1 MDFDSLIEDGEGL
14 SNSQNTKDKF
24 FKIMRNNGFDFSDID
39 EATKLPKFLIAVID
53 NDTEPFNK
61 FNILLSKLH
70 KNKEINILE
79 ALSILVEDYLEPT
92 MALKCLD
99 ELNYVALTTELK
111 SKFKI
116 KPNAKQ
122 DLSILDFLN

>member
-1 MDFDSLIEDGEGL
+1 MNLDSLIEDGEGL

-39 EATKLPKFLIAVID
+39 EATKLPKFLIPVID

-70 KNKEINILE
+70 KNKF
-79 ALSILVEDYLEPT
+79 VQT
-92 MALKCLD
+92 
-99 ELNYVALTTELK
+99 
-111 SKFKI
+111 F
-116 KPNAKQ
+116 
-122 DLSILDFLN
+122 

>member
-1 MDFDSLIEDGEGL
+1 MDMKGLIEDGELL
-14 SNSQNTKDKF
+14 SDSQNTKEKF
-24 FKIMRNNGFDFSDID
+24 FKVMRLNGYDFSDID
-39 EATKLPKFLIAVID
+39 ETTKLPKFLIPVID
-53 NDTEPFNK
+53 NVTEEFNK
-61 FNILLSKLH
+61 FNILLAKLH

-79 ALSILVEDYLEPT
+79 ALSILVEDYLEPP

-111 SKFKI
+111 EKFKI
-116 KPNAKQ
+116 KTAEKQ

>member
-1 MDFDSLIEDGEGL
+1 MNLDSLIEDGEGL

-39 EATKLPKFLIAVID
+39 EATKLPKFLIPVID

-70 KNKEINILE
+70 KNKKINILD
-79 ALSILVEDYLEPT
+79 ALSILVEDYLEPS

-116 KPNAKQ
+116 KSNAKQ

>member
-1 MDFDSLIEDGEGL
+1 MKGLIEDGELL
-14 SNSQNTKDKF
+14 SDSQNTKEKF
-24 FKIMRNNGFDFSDID
+24 FKVMRLNGYDFSDID
-39 EATKLPKFLIAVID
+39 ETTKLPKFLIPVID
-53 NDTEPFNK
+53 NVTEEFNK
-61 FNILLSKLH
+61 FNILLAKLH

-79 ALSILVEDYLEPT
+79 ALSILVEDYLEPP

-111 SKFKI
+111 EKFKI
-116 KPNAKQ
+116 KTAEKQ